1 MRTTQKPMR
10 KQAPRFALF
19 LLRVAEFFIAL
30 SMLYG
35 LAPILMFRLEPIGA
49 VYFAL
54 ILAGFAFASLLY
66 NRSRA
71 YTKGRARFRSLVAAE
86 TAMQGVFNLLISA
99 LLGASMYATFLSMG
113 FVRLDRMEDLTLR
126 HIWLLV
132 FLVPMFMT
140 VPGLVSLR
148 RAIEIAA
155 IDLVGFYTR
164 RRVIARRVW
173 DGGIRGGRR
182 GAD

>member
-1 MRTTQKPMR
+1 MKTTQKPTR
-10 KQAPRFALF
+10 KQVPRFALL
-19 LLRVAEFFIAL
+19 LLRVAELCVAL
-30 SMLYG
+30 SMLYS
-35 LAPILMFRLEPIGA
+35 LVPILMFRLEPIGA

-99 LLGASMYATFLSMG
+99 LLGASMYAMLLAIG
-113 FVRLDRMEDLTLR
+113 FVRLDHIEDLTPK

-140 VPGLVSLR
+140 IPGVVSLR

-155 IDLVGFYTR
+155 IDFVSFYTR
-164 RRVIARRVW
+164 HRVVARRVW

-182 GAD
+182 DAD